1 MDFLVNEMLIEV
13 EKTYVKKNIDV
24 LKNYVDVLKNYV
36 DDCNSN
42 DKQFSESE

>member
-1 MDFLVNEMLIEV
+1 MDFLVNDMLIEV

-24 LKNYVDVLKNYV
+24 LKNYVD
-36 DDCNSN
+36 DCNSN